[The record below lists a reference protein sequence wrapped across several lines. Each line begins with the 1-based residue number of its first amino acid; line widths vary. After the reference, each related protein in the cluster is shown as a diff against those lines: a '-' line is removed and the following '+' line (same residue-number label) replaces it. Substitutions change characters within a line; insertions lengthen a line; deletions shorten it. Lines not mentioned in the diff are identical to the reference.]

1 MKPFFTL
8 LLPACFLFV
17 GLGAK
22 AIELISAQTRGNSNA
37 VTVTFS
43 ADVTEASATNA
54 ANYSVN
60 NGVSVSNVVMLESG
74 KVRLFTSLITEGQ
87 VYTLTVSGVQDRA
100 VPPRLS
106 LTPARICVLNRTRST
121 SWSA

>member
-1 MKPFFTL
+1 MKPFFTP

-54 ANYSVN
+54 ANYSV
-60 NGVSVSNVVMLESG
+60 S
-74 KVRLFTSLITEGQ
+74 SLK
-87 VYTLTVSGVQDRA
+87 A
-100 VPPRLS
+100 KC
-106 LTPARICVLNRTRST
+106 TPSRSAGCRTAPFHLVFR
-121 SWSA
+121 